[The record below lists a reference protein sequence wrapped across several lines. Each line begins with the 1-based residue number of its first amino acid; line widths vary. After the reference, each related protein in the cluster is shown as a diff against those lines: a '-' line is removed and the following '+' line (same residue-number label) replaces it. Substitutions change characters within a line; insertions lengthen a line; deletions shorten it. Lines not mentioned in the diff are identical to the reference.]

1 MAVLAMVTAV
11 LALGLAAWAVR
22 TGIVPDDTVRLWAR
36 ADTAGAGGVP
46 IGRIVAAYPSVPF
59 LATTLVALITPDG
72 APAPAL
78 LAAGLLGLLTAM
90 WFGAL
95 RGVGLPP
102 LVATLAALL
111 LGLHP
116 ALLRAAVGGPA
127 DMFLALFLFLV
138 GRGLYDL
145 RARTAVTELM
155 RVGTGLL
162 GLAFSHPMGAA
173 IAISATPFL
182 GLAVRPKLAAESALN
197 VLMALLFPT
206 IFAAAAFVYVSW
218 VFPGSGW
225 SFYEAPAE
233 SLAAWSAGVSR
244 TFGDGLSGFLA
255 FDTALAALA
264 ALALGAPLV
273 AVATFWVRAR
283 RPLVEP
289 ALVFAASVATAGAL
303 TVATH
308 LFGAPTSVTV
318 AAPALAAAVMVR
330 VPPASARER
339 LALVMP
345 LLVAGWIGGAAGLVI
360 VDPAI
365 TTPFPAIFD
374 PNGDRER
381 RDALAVGGATVE
393 RDGVLVDTDN
403 APGVVLGRRRA
414 SGLVGPLDEAF
425 GLTMLFGRIKAPF
438 VAVPD
443 PQSVTG
449 MNDRLNSAFPAL
461 FREGIPGYHLIYQNN
476 TWRLF
481 ARSSP
486 EGVYGH

>member
-1 MAVLAMVTAV
+1 MV
-11 LALGLAAWAVR
+11 
-22 TGIVPDDTVRLWAR
+22 
-36 ADTAGAGGVP
+36 
-46 IGRIVAAYPSVPF
+46 
-59 LATTLVALITPDG
+59 
-72 APAPAL
+72 
-78 LAAGLLGLLTAM
+78 
-90 WFGAL
+90 
-95 RGVGLPP
+95 
-102 LVATLAALL
+102 
-111 LGLHP
+111 
-116 ALLRAAVGGPA
+116 
-127 DMFLALFLFLV
+127 
-138 GRGLYDL
+138 
-145 RARTAVTELM
+145 
-155 RVGTGLL
+155 
-162 GLAFSHPMGAA
+162 
-173 IAISATPFL
+173 SAT
-182 GLAVRPKLAAESALN
+182 RE
-197 VLMALLFPT
+197 T
-206 IFAAAAFVYVSW
+206 SW
-218 VFPGSGW
+218 RTP
-225 SFYEAPAE
+225 
-233 SLAAWSAGVSR
+233 VSR
-244 TFGDGLSGFLA
+244 SEV
-255 FDTALAALA
+255 
-264 ALALGAPLV
+264 P
-273 AVATFWVRAR
+273 R
-283 RPLVEP
+283 RPWRYFE
-289 ALVFAASVATAGAL
+289 ATIL
-303 TVATH
+303 
-308 LFGAPTSVTV
+308 PTSVTV

-365 TTPFPAIFD
+365 TAPFPAIFD